1 MSEPFEKVQPLKPRL
16 SKGAQLL
23 LDRASPG
30 TDLRAQLDRPYVV
43 KNWLDM
49 GAVSV
54 VYGEANVG
62 KTFWAIDLAHH
73 VFEGIAWAGHRVNQ
87 GGVLYVAA
95 EGGAMFQNRMVARK
109 GRFWVLPGQVTLA
122 GRRPDTPE
130 LAEMVMHLATVQG
143 PYRLII
149 FDTLARVMGGADEN
163 AAPDI
168 AKLMQSI
175 DYVRAATGAHC
186 MLIHHSGKDAARGA
200 RGHSSLRAAVDT
212 EIVLTRDDEGN
223 REARATKQRDYPT
236 GERVGFDLR
245 TVGLGADSDGD
256 PVTSCVCDVKQEE
269 RKLL

>member
-1 MSEPFEKVQPLKPRL
+1 MSDPFDNVTPMKRRL
-16 SKGAQLL
+16 SQAAHKL

-43 KNWLDM
+43 KGWLDQ

-54 VYGEANVG
+54 VYGDANVG

-73 VFEGIAWAGHRVNQ
+73 VWEGIAWGGSRVNQ

-109 GRFWVLPGQVTLA
+109 ARFWVLPGQLILT
-122 GRRPDTPE
+122 GRNPDAPH
-130 LAEMVMHLATVQG
+130 LAEMVAHLAATQG

-163 AAPDI
+163 SAPDI
-168 AKLMQSI
+168 AALMRSI
-175 DYVRAATGAHC
+175 DHIRNVTGAHC
-186 MLIHHSGKDAARGA
+186 MLIHHSGKDAAKGA

-212 EIVLTRDDEGN
+212 EIVLTKDDDGT
-223 REARATKQRDYPT
+223 RKARASKQRDYPAG
-236 GERVGFDLR
+236 GEVTFDLR
-245 TVGLGADSDGD
+245 TVDLGRDSDGD